1 MYSDYK
7 ILLERLKFILSSEKI
22 RMDELMKK
30 HTTFKLGGICDIMI
44 FPSTEEELIE
54 SIKCIIKNKVPY
66 FILGCGSNI
75 LVKDKGIRGVV
86 VNLTKFNKIVVENNI
101 IRAQSGSSLSD
112 IATIAKDNSLS
123 GFAFACGIPG
133 SFGGA
138 IYMNAGAYG
147 GEMSNIVLGVR
158 VIDLNG
164 EVFYI
169 SRENMEFGYRTTT
182 IMKNKYLVIS
192 CDISLKRGRKEEIYD
207 EMKELMYKRK
217 LKQPIEYPS
226 AGSIFKRPEGYF
238 AGKLI
243 DDCGLRGYIHKNV
256 MVSEKHCGFIVT
268 RNENATTSEVLELIN
283 IVKDKVYNKFN
294 VILEMEVKVVG
305 ED

>member
-1 MYSDYK
+1 MYSNYE
-7 ILLERLKFILSSEKI
+7 ILLEQLKFILCSEKI
-22 RMDELMKK
+22 RIDESMKK

-44 FPSTEEELIE
+44 FPSTEVELIE
-54 SIKCIIKNKVPY
+54 SMKCIIKNKAPY
-66 FILGCGSNI
+66 FVLGRGSNL

-86 VNLTKFNKIVVENNI
+86 VNLTKFNRIVVDDNI
-101 IRAQSGSSLSD
+101 IRAQSGSTLLD
-112 IATIAKDNSLS
+112 IATVAKDNSLS

-133 SFGGA
+133 TIGGA
-138 IYMNAGAYG
+138 VNMNAGAYG
-147 GEMSNIVLGVR
+147 GEMSHIVLGVK

-164 EVFYI
+164 EVLYI
-169 SRENMEFGYRTTT
+169 SKENIEFGYRTTT
-182 IMKNKYLVIS
+182 IMKNRYLIIS
-192 CDISLKRGRKEEIYD
+192 CDISLREGNKEEIYY
-207 EMKELMYKRK
+207 EMKELMQKRK

-226 AGSIFKRPEGYF
+226 AGSTFKRPDGYF

-243 DDCGLRGYIHKNV
+243 EDCGLRGYIHKNV

-283 IVKDKVYNKFN
+283 IVKDRVYNKFN
-294 VILEMEVKVVG
+294 VILEMEVRVVG